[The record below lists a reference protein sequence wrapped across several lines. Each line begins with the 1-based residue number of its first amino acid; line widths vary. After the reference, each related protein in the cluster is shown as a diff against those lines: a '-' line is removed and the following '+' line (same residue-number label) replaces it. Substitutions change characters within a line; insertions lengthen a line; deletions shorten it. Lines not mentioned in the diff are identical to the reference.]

1 MRNEQS
7 RQGRSRM
14 AFLYLGS
21 GTENFG
27 KRSKGGSGVAVKSGV
42 LGLSGVRD
50 WGSLREFWG

>member
-1 MRNEQS
+1 MINQGKDWS
-7 RQGRSRM
+7 RV

-27 KRSKGGSGVAVKSGV
+27 KRSKGASGEAVKSSV